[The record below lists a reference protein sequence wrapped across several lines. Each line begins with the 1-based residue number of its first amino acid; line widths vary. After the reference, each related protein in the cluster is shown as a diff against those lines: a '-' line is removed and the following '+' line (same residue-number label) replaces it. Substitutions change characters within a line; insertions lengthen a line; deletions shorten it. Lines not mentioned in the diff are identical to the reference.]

1 MEIAPKTFR
10 GNNHVIRSIKY
21 LLAAATLSLLVTRCS
36 SNKDTVPES
45 SPTDIY
51 TSSQEKLQNGNY
63 KGAIKLL
70 ETLDNRYPFGPYAQQ
85 AQLDMIYAYY
95 KSAELPLAIATIDRF
110 IRLNPTHPNIDYV
123 LYMRGLTAQALD
135 DSALQ
140 DFFGIDRSDRD
151 PQHAII
157 AFRDFSQLVRFYP
170 NSLYAT
176 DASKRL
182 AFLKERLAKY
192 ELAIIKYYN
201 KRGAYVAVINR
212 TEQMLKNYPDTQ
224 STRNALK
231 YMEIAYNKLGLIQ
244 EKNKVAELIAANHA

>member
-1 MEIAPKTFR
+1 MIP
-10 GNNHVIRSIKY
+10 IKY
-21 LLAAATLSLLVTRCS
+21 LLAAAALSLLITGCS
-36 SNKDTVPES
+36 SNKDTIPES

-70 ETLDNRYPFGPYAQQ
+70 ETLDNLYPFGPYAQQ

-95 KSAELPLAIATIDRF
+95 KSAELPLTIAIIDRF
-110 IRLNPTHPNIDYV
+110 IRLNPTHPNIDYA
-123 LYMRGLTAQALD
+123 LYMHGLTAQALD
-135 DSALQ
+135 DSTAQ
-140 DFFGIDRSDRD
+140 DFFCINRSDRD
-151 PQHAII
+151 PQHTIV

-182 AFLKERLAKY
+182 AFLKERLAKH
-192 ELAIIKYYN
+192 ELFIIKYYN

-212 TEQMLKNYPDTQ
+212 TGQMLKNYPDTQ

-231 YMEIAYNKLGLIQ
+231 YMEIAYNKLGLTQ
-244 EKNKVAELIAANHA
+244 EKNKVAELISANPA

>member
-1 MEIAPKTFR
+1 M
-10 GNNHVIRSIKY
+10 IRSIKY
-21 LLAAATLSLLVTRCS
+21 LLAAAAPFSLLVTGCS

-45 SPTDIY
+45 SPADIY

-70 ETLDNRYPFGPYAQQ
+70 ETLNNRYPFGPYTQQ

-95 KSAELPLAIATIDRF
+95 KSEELLLAITTIDRF
-110 IRLNPTHPNIDYV
+110 IRFNLTHPNIDYV
-123 LYMRGLTAQALD
+123 LYMRGLTAQALED
-135 DSALQ
+135 RVLQ
-140 DFFGIDRSDRD
+140 DFFGIDHSDCD
-151 PQHAII
+151 PQHAIM
-157 AFRDFSQLVRFYP
+157 AFRDFSQLVHFYP

-201 KRGAYVAVINR
+201 KHVAYITVINR

-231 YMEIAYNKLGLIQ
+231 YMEIAYNKLGLTE
-244 EKNKVAELIAANHA
+244 EKNKVAELIAVNPP